1 MQISVGL
8 QEESYWHIFQS
19 NALENF
25 HNFFFRL
32 GVSENHNIFDHR
44 NTSLASLFDV
54 IWGCL
59 GLMDWKHKRALFG
72 GVNVRGRDSQSRFVD
87 LNKNRIYKVCITSV
101 SLSLCKQ
108 IPSLPLI
115 LELMFPPDLQ
125 TFNLTFKW
133 NLHLRKA
140 ADMIRGSRLAHDEKP
155 KRE

>member
-101 SLSLCKQ
+101 SLSLC
-108 IPSLPLI
+108 IAVSFFAAHFGAYVPSWPSN
-115 LELMFPPDLQ
+115 LQ
-125 TFNLTFKW
+125 SHFQMEFTLKES
-133 NLHLRKA
+133 
-140 ADMIRGSRLAHDEKP
+140 SRYDTWKTSGAWWET
-155 KRE
+155 